1 MSLTRAW
8 SPRGVSAALGLYVDA
23 CGFEYEPP
31 ARVGFDDDDG
41 GDVCCRAWADRWR
54 APPT

>member
-1 MSLTRAW
+1 MNAGVVTAW
-8 SPRGVSAALGLYVDA
+8 CLKPLLGLYVDA

-41 GDVCCRAWADRWR
+41 GDVCCRAWADRWH